1 MAIKIFLDDI
11 DITADLAAQHS
22 LPASADVNAVLP
34 DKSRSS
40 WWDLM
45 EAISNHPELRDSF
58 FNNDTGVHSFTI
70 QDTSGKAVSARVL
83 LRMKYTSRNR

>member
-1 MAIKIFLDDI
+1 MAIKVFLDDI
-11 DITADLAAQHS
+11 DITADLNAQYA
-22 LPASADVNAVLP
+22 LPASADINAVLP
-34 DKSRSS
+34 DTSRSK

-45 EAISNHPELRDSF
+45 EAISNHAELRDNF
-58 FNNDTGVHSFTI
+58 FNDDTGVHALTI

>member
-1 MAIKIFLDDI
+1 MAIKIFLDDV
-11 DITADLAAQHS
+11 DITADLQKQYP

-34 DKSRSS
+34 DNSRSK

-45 EAISNHPELRDSF
+45 AAISAHPELRDNF
-58 FNNDTGVHSFTI
+58 FNNEVGVHSFTI